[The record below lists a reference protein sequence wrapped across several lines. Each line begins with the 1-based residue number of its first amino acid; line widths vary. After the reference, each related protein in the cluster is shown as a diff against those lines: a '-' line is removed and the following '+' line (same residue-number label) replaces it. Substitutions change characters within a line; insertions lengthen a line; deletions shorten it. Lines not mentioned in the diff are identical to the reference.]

1 MNFGWTEEQEMWR
14 SAVHDFAQKKIAP
27 HSREIDDSGHIPEA
41 LIQEMAAMGLLAPT
55 VSEAY
60 GGMGM
65 DITMAAIAAEELGR
79 AEISLALP
87 VMYLVQAAWGKV
99 LDLYARPE
107 LKAELLPQVTAGK
120 AFLGIAITEPGGGSD
135 IEGATR
141 CKGEKTADGWLLN
154 GEKMYISGIRE
165 ETKLKEGEVL
175 HRRERAH
182 GKFMRTIELPVEV
195 EPDKVEATYL
205 KGVLN
210 VTLEREEAAKPRQI
224 QVKVQ

>member
-1 MNFGWTEEQEMWR
+1 MATGYPGHKSPWGAWPDMRRLQDEMGR
-14 SAVHDFAQKKIAP
+14 LL
-27 HSREIDDSGHIPEA
+27 ESGPAERRTGDGTPVNVWIGKSDVLVTAELP
-41 LIQEMAAMGLLAPT
+41 
-55 VSEAY
+55 
-60 GGMGM
+60 GM
-65 DITMAAIAAEELGR
+65 DAKEIEITALGNT
-79 AEISLALP
+79 L
-87 VMYLVQAAWGKV
+87 
-99 LDLYARPE
+99 
-107 LKAELLPQVTAGK
+107 T
-120 AFLGIAITEPGGGSD
+120 
-135 IEGATR
+135 
-141 CKGEKTADGWLLN
+141 
-154 GEKMYISGIRE
+154 ISGIRE